1 MRKPKPKP
9 KSKPSPGTTQ
19 SPTPQQI
26 DKIIVR
32 NIKLFQKPGVTSV
45 RPGFRASGGK
55 LTHEPAIVV
64 SVLAKKKTVPPKD
77 LLPAQVDKVKVD
89 VRQVTWTEAMRATD
103 PMQFA
108 REMVTVPEG
117 NEPAGMQT
125 ATFPLERTPQGK
137 LVAPAV
143 TAALKKVAPVR
154 PAKTSGPRYQ
164 KLPAATF
171 AAINDNFTIT
181 CVASPDDGWPTLK
194 TFLTGVEKTLTVG
207 MYEFTAPYIV
217 QAATAS
223 LAGKTLNLVLDDPRY
238 DTEKRDQTESQTED
252 QLQSAIKDRLNFS
265 WAAEAMDP
273 HTSLKLFPSAYHIKV
288 AVKDSAAVWLSS
300 GNFNRTNLP
309 DLSPLTNPADA
320 APAADTDRDWHVIIE
335 NAKLAEVFETQIVLR
350 DLQQA
355 KPGQKT
361 AVSKPGTTS
370 DVAKGKPIPKFF
382 PAKTFTGAMTVQP
395 VLTPDNYV
403 DVILPLIKKAK
414 KSFWMQ
420 TQYINP
426 SKQFA
431 NDVKKPLA
439 SRSILEQLIDA
450 LATLQKRKLDVRI
463 ILGNHETVSQLE
475 ALQMFGALDATG
487 IRLQENVHNKGII
500 IDSSITVVGSQNWS
514 TEGVDTNRDASVVI
528 RSADIASYWEQIF
541 LVDWN
546 SRTKPPE
553 SPAK

>member
-1 MRKPKPKP
+1 MPPPKKI
-9 KSKPSPGTTQ
+9 
-19 SPTPQQI
+19 PTPKQQTLTPKQI

-45 RPGFRASGGK
+45 RPGFKASGGK

-64 SVLAKKKTVPPKD
+64 SVIEKKKTVAPKN
-77 LLPAQVDKVKVD
+77 LLPTHVGDVKVD
-89 VRQVTWTEAMRATD
+89 VRQVTWCEALRATD
-103 PMQFA
+103 PLQFA

-143 TAALKKVAPVR
+143 AAALNRVAPVR
-154 PAKTSGPRYQ
+154 PQKTSGPRYQ

-171 AAINDNFTIT
+171 AAISDNFKIT

-194 TFLTGVEKTLTVG
+194 PFLAGVEKTLTVG
-207 MYEFTAPYIV
+207 MYEFTAPHIV
-217 QAATAS
+217 QTATAS
-223 LAGKTLNLVLDDPRY
+223 LAGKKLNLVLDDPRY
-238 DTEKRDQTESQTED
+238 DTEKREQTESQTED
-252 QLQSAIKDRLNFS
+252 QLLSAVKTGLNFS

-273 HTSLKLFPSAYHIKV
+273 HTNLKLFPSAYHIKV

-300 GNFNRTNLP
+300 GNFNSTNLP
-309 DLSPLTNPADA
+309 NLSPLTNPADA

-335 NAKLAEVFETQIVLR
+335 NAKLAAVFETQVLLR
-350 DLQQA
+350 DLKQA
-355 KPGQKT
+355 QPGQKT

-370 DVAKGKPIPKFF
+370 DQATGKAILKFF
-382 PAKTFTGAMTVQP
+382 AAKTFTGTMSVQP
-395 VLTPDNYV
+395 VLTPDNYG
-403 DVILPLIKKAK
+403 DVILPLISKAT

-426 SKQFA
+426 SKNFA
-431 NDVKKPLA
+431 DDVKMPVAK
-439 SRSILEQLIDA
+439 RSILEQLIDA
-450 LATLQKRKLDVRI
+450 LATLQKKGLDVKI
-463 ILGNHETVSQLE
+463 ILGQHETVSQLE
-475 ALQMFGALDATG
+475 ALQMFGNIDATN
-487 IRLQENVHNKGII
+487 IRLQENVHNKGMI

-528 RSADIASYWEQIF
+528 RNADIAKYWEQIF
-541 LVDWN
+541 LLDWTN
-546 SRTKPPE
+546 RSRAPE
-553 SPAK
+553 LPAK